1 MAHPLL
7 DLDHRLQLGGY
18 KYWNENLGTKFN
30 GEIQQLACSGTV
42 PVNPSYYN
50 LNDQDPNLALEYK
63 YSLDRNSMPT
73 SWSSIAEWPM
83 NVDGTIYSE
92 GKYEVHSW
100 LKDSFNKPLYAGS
113 DIIHFDNNSPIFEA
127 TLLRSNAVIIDLVI
141 NDLLASFY
149 LQEIAEDGDT
159 SSTSPFSG
167 YMLTFGSEIK
177 YEVNGLL
184 RSFIVEFTRTILDRH
199 NSESRGRNL
208 A

>member
-1 MAHPLL
+1 MPFKIHKQLKIFVYILL
-7 DLDHRLQLGGY
+7 GLLIAAFGQACDSVNTDSAEETIKGTYPKTNTGSFPAKMHFKTLTGGNY

-83 NVDGTIYSE
+83 NVDGAIYAE

-113 DIIHFDNNSPIFEA
+113 DIIHFDNNSPVFEA

-141 NDLLASFY
+141 NDLTF
-149 LQEIAEDGDT
+149 DFNK
-159 SSTSPFSG
+159 FSQ
-167 YMLTFGSEIK
+167 
-177 YEVNGLL
+177 
-184 RSFIVEFTRTILDRH
+184 D
-199 NSESRGRNL
+199 
-208 A
+208 